1 MKIDGRREEKG
12 EEEEEKRGKD
22 KERRRELEE
31 ISLKVRLCIN
41 MCSLSFKFC
50 FDKCEGFEYCVLSL
64 IDEFIGRLW
73 VDCCG

>member
-1 MKIDGRREEKG
+1 MKTDGRREEKG
-12 EEEEEKRGKD
+12 EEDEEKRGKD

-50 FDKCEGFEYCVLSL
+50 FDKC
-64 IDEFIGRLW
+64 
-73 VDCCG
+73 